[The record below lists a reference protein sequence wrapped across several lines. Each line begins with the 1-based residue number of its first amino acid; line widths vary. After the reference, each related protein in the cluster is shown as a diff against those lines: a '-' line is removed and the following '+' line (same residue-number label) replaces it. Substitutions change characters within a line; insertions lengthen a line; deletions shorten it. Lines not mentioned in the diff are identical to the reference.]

1 MSHSNSSRYPR
12 GSQMALIRS
21 WMSMVVRTCTCPIRE
36 FLVSA
41 SMVDQF
47 RYILFR
53 CRRASRVTS
62 AKSFQNCGPKMS
74 YVSAISGLSG
84 ILILL
89 VVVLFLRAT
98 QRVGQMR
105 EGEHQRRRLLID
117 NTQPR
122 KFHENVSNNLRE
134 HLICVFVHL
143 VLYGFERDLEILN
156 AHVNGRLGCT
166 ALENPIHRNIVRRLR
181 DAAAPARRNVGFQER
196 REFSGALLLPVVL
209 QLCYRNAEKPEGRAN
224 ALAQRQVDILECQ
237 VLVLNRIS

>member
-47 RYILFR
+47 RYIVFR

-62 AKSFQNCGPKMS
+62 AKSFQNCGPNIS

-84 ILILL
+84 IVILFIL
-89 VVVLFLRAT
+89 VIVLFLRAT

-117 NTQPR
+117 DAQPR

-134 HLICVFVHL
+134 HLVRSE
-143 VLYGFERDLEILN
+143 ER
-156 AHVNGRLGCT
+156 
-166 ALENPIHRNIVRRLR
+166 
-181 DAAAPARRNVGFQER
+181 
-196 REFSGALLLPVVL
+196 
-209 QLCYRNAEKPEGRAN
+209 
-224 ALAQRQVDILECQ
+224 
-237 VLVLNRIS
+237 

>member
-47 RYILFR
+47 RYIVFR

-62 AKSFQNCGPKMS
+62 AKSFQNCGPKIS

-84 ILILL
+84 IVILRVLVIFFVILII
-89 VVVLFLRAT
+89 LFLRAT

-117 NTQPR
+117 NPQSR
-122 KFHENVSNNLRE
+122 KFHEKPPS
-134 HLICVFVHL
+134 L
-143 VLYGFERDLEILN
+143 V
-156 AHVNGRLGCT
+156 
-166 ALENPIHRNIVRRLR
+166 
-181 DAAAPARRNVGFQER
+181 
-196 REFSGALLLPVVL
+196 
-209 QLCYRNAEKPEGRAN
+209 
-224 ALAQRQVDILECQ
+224 
-237 VLVLNRIS
+237 